1 MARPIIVILAAVFA
15 IAAID
20 SRASAKTAD
29 NSWLL
34 VVDDLHIDFVNTGR
48 LRSLLRAVAERLI
61 REGDTYQLVAT
72 GPSGKVPM
80 AAAHVIDR
88 MLIETA
94 IRAMT
99 GNALKDGDVLGPA
112 SDELQVRATR
122 ALDAI
127 EGALSTFIS
136 DSSGRKAMVYVS
148 RGYYVDALPA
158 LADRIAALVRRAR
171 DNDVTIFSIDARGFG
186 SALGDP
192 PIDGDLWLRYTA
204 ATRRSL
210 SMMADE
216 TGGFVIE
223 RPNEPAPDLQRIE
236 AQMR

>member
-1 MARPIIVILAAVFA
+1 MARPITVILSLVFA
-15 IAAID
+15 IATID

-29 NSWLL
+29 NAWLL

-48 LRSLLRAVAERLI
+48 LRSLLRAAAGRLI
-61 REGDTYQLVAT
+61 REGDSYQFAAT

-88 MLIETA
+88 MLIETM

-99 GNALKDGDVLGPA
+99 GNALKDGDALVQP
-112 SDELQVRATR
+112 SDEPRVRATR

-136 DSSGRKAMVYVS
+136 DSSGRKTMVYVGK
-148 RGYYVDALPA
+148 GYYVDALPA
-158 LADRIAALVRRAR
+158 IAERIAAVVRRAR

-186 SALGDP
+186 RELLRDP
-192 PIDGDLWLRYTA
+192 RIDADL
-204 ATRRSL
+204 
-210 SMMADE
+210 
-216 TGGFVIE
+216 
-223 RPNEPAPDLQRIE
+223 
-236 AQMR
+236 